1 MVSWTVSIGLLLQ
14 IDFCF
19 KFITRFNKLYWIL
32 KFLSKRR
39 NSKILCVLDLSYNV
53 LPSEVK
59 KAINCDSNT
68 FDKNDLVITI
78 KHTGP
83 QIPISFHAV
92 FCDYCQTNTLPKF
105 LDKYKDNLGELSN
118 LSNLI
123 VNWDILEIPNQ
134 FCDVIKIKWQVQIHY
149 VSLRNQLIMLIEHI
163 HSLLSLKAAK
173 LWKRKKYTFKINF
186 FKQNYCYWYI
196 VKSNYLESDYHCWES
211 DYHHHWFFYEIWTE
225 FVWAL

>member
-1 MVSWTVSIGLLLQ
+1 M
-14 IDFCF
+14 
-19 KFITRFNKLYWIL
+19 
-32 KFLSKRR
+32 SKRR

-78 KHTGP
+78 KNTGP

-134 FCDVIKIKWQVQIHY
+134 FCDVVECLLPFHKDKVAGPN
-149 VSLRNQLIMLIEHI
+149 SLR
-163 HSLLSLKAAK
+163 
-173 LWKRKKYTFKINF
+173 FIN
-186 FKQNYCYWYI
+186 KPTDHVN
-196 VKSNYLESDYHCWES
+196 
-211 DYHHHWFFYEIWTE
+211 
-225 FVWAL
+225 